1 LSKKFNDYTG
11 GMGLSTLLE
20 REIKTKGNHGK
31 SGERIE
37 GNI

>member
-1 LSKKFNDYTG
+1 
-11 GMGLSTLLE
+11 MGLSTLLE